1 MLSISEQCSLIELP
15 RSSYYFE
22 PIGITVEDLETMK
35 LIDKIYTDY
44 PFYGYRKVTQELRNQ
59 GMRYNHKRILRLM
72 QLMGIQALIPRRNLS
87 KPSKEH
93 LIFPYLLRNV
103 RITKTNQV
111 WSTDITYIPM
121 YKTFAYLVAVMDWFS
136 KYVLSWEISNTL
148 DVHFCLSALDRALR
162 LGKPEIFNTDQGS
175 QFTSQNF
182 VRMVLDNK
190 IKLSMDS
197 KGRASDNIFIE
208 RLWRSL
214 KYEDIYLKEYRTYHE
229 LFEGL
234 KNYFYFYNNK
244 RSHQSLKYKTPADIY
259 RNLRYN

>member
-22 PIGITVEDLETMK
+22 PIGITDEDLETMK

-59 GMRYNHKRILRLM
+59 GTIYNHKRILRLM
-72 QLMGIQALIPRRNLS
+72 QLMGIHALIPRRNLS

-121 YKTFAYLVAVMDWFS
+121 YKSFAYLVAVMDWFS

-162 LGKPEIFNTDQGS
+162 LGKPDIFNTDQGS

-197 KGRASDNIFIE
+197 KGRALDNIFIE

-234 KNYFYFYNNK
+234 KYYFYFYNNK
-244 RSHQSLKYKTPADIY
+244 RCHQSLKYKTPVDIY
-259 RNLRYN
+259 KNRRYN

>member
-1 MLSISEQCSLIELP
+1 MLSISEQCSLIDLP

-22 PIGITVEDLETMK
+22 PIGMVDEDLQTMK

-44 PFYGYRKVTQELRNQ
+44 PFYGYRKVTQELRKQ

-103 RITKTNQV
+103 RITKSNQV

-121 YKTFAYLVAVMDWFS
+121 YKSFAYLVAVMDWFS

-175 QFTSQNF
+175 QFTSQSF

-197 KGRASDNIFIE
+197 KGRALDNIFIE

-259 RNLRYN
+259 MKFKYN

>member
-22 PIGITVEDLETMK
+22 PIGITAEDLETMR

-44 PFYGYRKVTQELRNQ
+44 PFYGYRKVTQELKKQ

-103 RITKTNQV
+103 RITKSNQV

-121 YKTFAYLVAVMDWFS
+121 YKSFAYLVAVMDWFS

-162 LGKPEIFNTDQGS
+162 LGKPDIFNTDQGS

-197 KGRASDNIFIE
+197 KGRALDNIFIE

-244 RSHQSLKYKTPADIY
+244 RCHQSLKYKTPADIY
-259 RNLRYN
+259 KNRRYN